1 MEQLRKI
8 IVQNVTTVAIGPT
21 TAEALRKLDIKVDVV
36 PEDYLFDK
44 ALDALAEYWSR
55 C

>member
-8 IVQNVTTVAIGPT
+8 LAEKVTVIAIGPT
-21 TAEALRKLDIKVDVV
+21 TAEALQELNIKVDVI
-36 PEDYLFDK
+36 PNDYLFDS
-44 ALDALAEYWSR
+44 ALDALANYWAG